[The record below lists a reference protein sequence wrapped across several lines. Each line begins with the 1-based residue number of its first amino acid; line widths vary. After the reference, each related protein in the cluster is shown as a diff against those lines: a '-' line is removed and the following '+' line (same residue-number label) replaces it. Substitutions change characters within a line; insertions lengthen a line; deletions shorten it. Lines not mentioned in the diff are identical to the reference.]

1 MNVDLKWQCCPS
13 PFCNIL
19 KKPLIEKRT
28 STVTHLLLKKEP
40 QRQRRRRAEEQ
51 GGQLENGWWK
61 LGDRVVGDEVGEVY
75 KFGVWP
81 FRWYLHSH
89 THVEKLKLIFEF
101 SSKNRFWHPEIDFAS
116 VKSIWN
122 RFCHCEIDFSHHQCT
137 LKLDLFNWHHPQTFP
152 NIVVKHKHLDNN
164 FKQHTS
170 RF

>member
-13 PFCNIL
+13 PYCNIP
-19 KKPLIEKRT
+19 KKPLIGKRT
-28 STVTHLLLKKEP
+28 PTVTHLFCFEACL
-40 QRQRRRRAEEQ
+40 RQRRRRAKEQ
-51 GGQLENGWWK
+51 DGQLENEWWK
-61 LGDRVVGDEVGEVY
+61 LGDKVVGDEVGEVY

-122 RFCHCEIDFSHHQCT
+122 RFYDVQFDQFFQIDLWKIRK
-137 LKLDLFNWHHPQTFP
+137 LKTNKNQLIIYKNAATKSKNSSKLIKN
-152 NIVVKHKHLDNN
+152 L
-164 FKQHTS
+164 
-170 RF
+170 